1 MEGVIIAMLDLD
13 LDIFQSFGHFSHK
26 SHFFVGPLLDH
37 FLIQFTTLGIL
48 ELVGLL
54 FRIVFISYLL
64 ETVV

>member
-1 MEGVIIAMLDLD
+1 MEGVIIAMLDLE

-37 FLIQFTTLGIL
+37 FLIQFTTLGI

-54 FRIVFISYLL
+54 FATLIYK
-64 ETVV
+64 

>member
-54 FRIVFISYLL
+54 FATITYKYLVN
-64 ETVV
+64 EQC